1 MVKVETI
8 VVGELQ
14 TNSYLVFDDKEAILI
29 DPGAQPDKILSY
41 LEKYSLNLKFIVNTH
56 GHFDHIAGNDKIA
69 EKMGAEVLISSE
81 DALMLSDPEMNLSF
95 EKEILKKPDRIL
107 IDNDIIE
114 AGNIKMKVISTPG
127 HTRGSISLLF
137 EDKIFCGDTVF
148 AEGGVGRTDL
158 PGGDSKMLIQSIKK
172 LLQFPE
178 KTRLYPGH
186 GPETTVGEVKI
197 FLASY
202 GI

>member
-1 MVKVETI
+1 
-8 VVGELQ
+8 
-14 TNSYLVFDDKEAILI
+14 
-29 DPGAQPDKILSY
+29 
-41 LEKYSLNLKFIVNTH
+41 
-56 GHFDHIAGNDKIA
+56 
-69 EKMGAEVLISSE
+69 
-81 DALMLSDPEMNLSF
+81 
-95 EKEILKKPDRIL
+95 
-107 IDNDIIE
+107 
-114 AGNIKMKVISTPG
+114 MKVISTPG

-158 PGGDSKMLIQSIKK
+158 PGGDSKMLVQSIKK